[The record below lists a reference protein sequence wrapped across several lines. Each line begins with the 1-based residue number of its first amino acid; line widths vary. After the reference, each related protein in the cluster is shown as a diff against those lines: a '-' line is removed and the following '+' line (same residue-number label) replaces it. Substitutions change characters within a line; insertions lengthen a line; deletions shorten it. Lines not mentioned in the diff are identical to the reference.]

1 MTGVAGTTR
10 LRIISTLDAPAVLPS
25 GLIAPCGTQL
35 ANGETED
42 YNVTIAASYS
52 APAAAAGGARRIIP
66 VDFCPDGDFSATQ
79 YDGLC
84 AGMSATDGILAV
96 GTTNPNPTVTEIIM
110 TSPSST

>member
-1 MTGVAGTTR
+1 M
-10 LRIISTLDAPAVLPS
+10 
-25 GLIAPCGTQL
+25 PCGTQND
-35 ANGETED
+35 NGETED

-96 GTTNPNPTVTEIIM
+96 GTTNPNSTTIEIVMI
-110 TSPSST
+110 SPPST